1 MGEKPKKNSP
11 ALHIGSILPDV
22 IRTCRREKDT
32 AMTAVWDIWNHT
44 VGATIAE
51 NTQPAAFKGRLLLVH
66 VSSSVWVH
74 ELQFRKQELIEKV
87 NAACG
92 KNLIEDITFKIGPL
106 EQTQGPVA
114 DSGEKPL

>member
-1 MGEKPKKNSP
+1 MDEKPKKGSP
-11 ALHIGSILPDV
+11 ALHIGSILPNV

-32 AMTAVWDIWNHT
+32 AMTAVWDIWAHT

-51 NTQPAAFKGRLLLVH
+51 NTRPAAFKGRLLLVH

-74 ELQFRKQELIEKV
+74 QLQFMKRELIEKV

-92 KNLIEDITFKIGPL
+92 TELVGDITFKIGPL
-106 EQTQGPVA
+106 ER
-114 DSGEKPL
+114 